1 MAASVVQRARL
12 GSAAS
17 AFAIHGAAAMAGA
30 ILFPLFMLPAFGG
43 SGFSDVNGLM
53 TQLAAQ
59 GVAVL
64 AVTLWTAVATVIAA
78 LMISVVVPM
87 RDVRG

>member
-1 MAASVVQRARL
+1 
-12 GSAAS
+12 
-17 AFAIHGAAAMAGA
+17 
-30 ILFPLFMLPAFGG
+30 MLPAFGG

-64 AVTLWTAVATVIAA
+64 AVTLWTAVATVIVA

-87 RDVRG
+87 RDARG